1 MSNPATRLHTILHSS
16 KDQDKQSKPMI
27 EGWKLILGLKIDVD
41 DMLVVSKVGK
51 VYALP
56 SLISV
61 QIRSYSDIQHDLYL
75 RWRPDL
81 SKAFMGIRYSQQ
93 LSNFSSGIS
102 DSLLMGIEFCAHELE
117 KRMPE
122 KNISEPELSS
132 LREEAWKLYEDI
144 AAADLDPI
152 LRQYLFHYV
161 YLIVEAIDDF
171 VITGARGLQTAVD
184 SAIGTI
190 VTQRHAAEAARNS
203 QFGEDFW
210 KVVAKAA
217 LIIDIAKSTMELAEG
232 LFKALPQK

>member
-1 MSNPATRLHTILHSS
+1 MSNPATRLHAILLSS
-16 KDQDKQSKPMI
+16 KNKDIQSKQMI
-27 EGWKLILGLKIDVD
+27 DGWKSILGLRDDED

-51 VYALP
+51 VYTLP

-81 SKAFMGIRYSQQ
+81 SKAFMGIRYNQQ
-93 LSNFSSGIS
+93 LASFSNGIS
-102 DSLLMGIEFCAHELE
+102 ESLLMGIEFCAHELE

-122 KNISEPELSS
+122 KDISETELSS
-132 LREEAWKLYEDI
+132 LREEAWELYEAI
-144 AAADLDPI
+144 AAADLEPM

-190 VTQRHAAEAARNS
+190 VTQRRIAEMARAS
-203 QFGEDFW
+203 QFGEKFW
-210 KVVAKAA
+210 KVIAKAA
-217 LIIDIAKSTMELAEG
+217 LIIDIAKSSMDLAQG
-232 LFKALPQK
+232 LFGALPEK